1 MRTTVELPPELMRAA
16 KARAAEQGE
25 SLKDWFTRVVAS
37 ALGRG
42 APATVAAPRAW
53 PVFGKPGGKKVRI
66 TNAFLADI
74 EAAEDVEKHRRGL
87 RRSR

>member
-25 SLKDWFTRVVAS
+25 SLKDWFTSVVAN

-42 APATVAAPRAW
+42 TRRATAARPPW
-53 PVFGKPGGKKVRI
+53 PVFGTPGGKKVRI
-66 TNAFLADI
+66 TNAFLAEID
-74 EAAEDVEKHRRGL
+74 AAEDVAKFRRGL

>member
-25 SLKDWFTRVVAS
+25 SFKDWFARAVAA

-42 APATVAAPRAW
+42 RARAAGRRVALPLIVSKR
-53 PVFGKPGGKKVRI
+53 PGKVHL
-66 TNAFLADI
+66 TNADLADL
-74 EAAEDVEKHRRGL
+74 EAAADVEKHRHS
-87 RRSR
+87 SR

>member
-16 KARAAEQGE
+16 KARAAQQGE
-25 SLKDWFTRVVAS
+25 SLKDWFTRAVAN
-37 ALGRG
+37 ALGRS
-42 APATVAAPRAW
+42 AQATTAVPGPW

-66 TNAFLADI
+66 TNAFLSEI
-74 EAAEDVEKHRRGL
+74 EAAEDVEKYRRGL